1 MMGIGLGY
9 PNPWPNE
16 VRELL
21 FITYPDMMLN
31 MGPLGG
37 MGTQDGDL
45 EYIRI
50 SPARKG
56 PCKTWGIIDELVY
69 C

>member
-31 MGPLGG
+31 MEPLGG
-37 MGTQDGDL
+37 MG
-45 EYIRI
+45 I

-56 PCKTWGIIDELVY
+56 PCKTWRIIDGLVY